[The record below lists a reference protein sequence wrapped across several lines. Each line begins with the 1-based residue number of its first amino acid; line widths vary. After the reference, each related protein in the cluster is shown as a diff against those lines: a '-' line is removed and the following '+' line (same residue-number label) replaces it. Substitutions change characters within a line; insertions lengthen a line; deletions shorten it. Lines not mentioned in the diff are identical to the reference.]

1 MAKPE
6 HAAAA
11 KSLFQP
17 TGVEVCSD
25 GAKDSGDEPIAEG
38 ARHLGAAI
46 GSSAFKSSFV
56 EKKVKVW
63 VQQVKDLA
71 EVALTEPHAAFAV
84 FTHCLQG
91 RWTFLS
97 RSMPNLSTLFEPL
110 EDAIYR
116 VFLSSLLRRDITRLE
131 RNIISLPA
139 RFGGLGIFN
148 PATDCDR
155 SHLDSKTL
163 SEPLV
168 TLVGRQDGALCPGEL
183 ADEVKVIRKELEA
196 ERVQRHLDSSR
207 PCEVSLCY
215 YARMPEDF

>member
-1 MAKPE
+1 MRRPAGWCRCGY
-6 HAAAA
+6 
-11 KSLFQP
+11 SLCGSFFEDDDSEGVLR
-17 TGVEVCSD
+17 GVEVCSD

-38 ARHLGAAI
+38 ERHLGAAI

-97 RSMPNLSTLFEPL
+97 RAMPNLSTLFEPL

-116 VFLSSLLRRDITRLE
+116 VFLSSLLRRYHQ
-131 RNIISLPA
+131 A
-139 RFGGLGIFN
+139 
-148 PATDCDR
+148 
-155 SHLDSKTL
+155 
-163 SEPLV
+163 
-168 TLVGRQDGALCPGEL
+168 GA
-183 ADEVKVIRKELEA
+183 
-196 ERVQRHLDSSR
+196 
-207 PCEVSLCY
+207 
-215 YARMPEDF
+215 